1 MEVFFNKNIR
11 IYQCKISSTKIKPVT
26 KDMFLV
32 YTHVVGQP
40 INDLVPYDLSTVK
53 KIF

>member
-11 IYQCKISSTKIKPVT
+11 IYQCKISSSKIKPVT

-32 YTHVVGQP
+32 YTHVVREP
-40 INDLVPYDLSTVK
+40 INDLVPYDLSTVQ